1 MSMRDDIEEFAQGN
15 GVEIALLDGYDDCII
30 GLGQSSPD
38 SAYKVIYDRSKIIDR
53 LMEDMDRDDA
63 YEYFDF
69 NIAGSYVGPSTPMFT
84 LQI

>member
-1 MSMRDDIEEFAQGN
+1 MRKDIEEFAQAN

-38 SAYKVIYDRSKIIDR
+38 EAYKVIYDRSKIIDR

-69 NIAGSYVGPSTPMFT
+69 NIAGAYVGPSTPMFT